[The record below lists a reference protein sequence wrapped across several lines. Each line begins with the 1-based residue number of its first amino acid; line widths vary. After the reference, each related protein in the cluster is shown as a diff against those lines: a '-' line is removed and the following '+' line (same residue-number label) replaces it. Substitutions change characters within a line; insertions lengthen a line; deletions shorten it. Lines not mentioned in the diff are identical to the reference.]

1 MSDGSTLKVYCDM
14 HNGTW
19 CIDTGY
25 GMIYS
30 KTVCIDTGYGMIYSK
45 TVCICRR
52 VDARHQY
59 QGSAKQNTYAI
70 TGALNAGKFDK
81 KSSYKLTDKQINE
94 IAADAGTKD
103 FLLICSDEVEFGKF
117 RSFCPLFGL
126 WMYMGG
132 VLSDGRTGRAF

>member
-19 CIDTGY
+19 RIHTPCTWVWHMTNPSTSSG
-25 GMIYS
+25 GW
-30 KTVCIDTGYGMIYSK
+30 T
-45 TVCICRR
+45 R
-52 VDARHQY
+52 VVNI
-59 QGSAKQNTYAI
+59 QGSTKQNTYAI

-117 RSFCPLFGL
+117 RSVC
-126 WMYMGG
+126 
-132 VLSDGRTGRAF
+132 S